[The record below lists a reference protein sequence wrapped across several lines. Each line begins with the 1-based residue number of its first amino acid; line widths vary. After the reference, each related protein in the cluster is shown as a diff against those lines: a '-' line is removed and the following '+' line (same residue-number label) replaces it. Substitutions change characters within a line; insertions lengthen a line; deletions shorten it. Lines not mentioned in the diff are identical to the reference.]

1 MIVVDVLA
9 LDQLGERPD
18 DAELLVFLDG
28 LPRPRGWAFERAIG
42 EIVGERVGEA
52 LVRRDEHLV
61 DAVISPEILED
72 PSMTVFSPTGRN
84 IFGRVS
90 VIGQSLVA

>member
-1 MIVVDVLA
+1 V
-9 LDQLGERPD
+9 G
-18 DAELLVFLDG
+18 
-28 LPRPRGWAFERAIG
+28 FERAIG

-61 DAVISPEILED
+61 DAVISPRN
-72 PSMTVFSPTGRN
+72 PRRSSSMTVFSPTGRN